1 MFAAMAFPNSS
12 QRPSSS
18 LSIVYARGPD
28 EEEKITLNSRITN
41 AIRGAYPYLAFK
53 AIVPFSAMT
62 TKWTDRSNHPPNQAH
77 VDHLKLVYR
86 AAGVQKAEVENR
98 MFLGAYDDDLRSFFM
113 GEEDEECM
121 AWDAKWRPD
130 DDANPI
136 YVELMWP
143 SQYNR
148 LVVISGQ
155 HRTIALQQFVLEN
168 SLP

>member
-1 MFAAMAFPNSS
+1 MAFPNSS

-28 EEEKITLNSRITN
+28 EKEDITLNSRITN
-41 AIRGAYPYLAFK
+41 AIRGAYPYLALK

-86 AAGVQKAEVENR
+86 AARVQKAEVENR
-98 MFLGAYDDDLRSFFM
+98 MFLGEYDDDLRSFFM

-143 SQYNR
+143 LQYNR